1 MPNELYQ
8 QMNANKAQ
16 GDPVGDTFLGFM
28 AQMRGQNPRQIINQ
42 MVQSGQITQ
51 QQLNAAQQK
60 AQEMSSVFGK
70 FKSRFGF

>member
-8 QMNANKAQ
+8 QMNANRVP
-16 GDPVGDTFLGFM
+16 GDPVGDTFFGFM
-28 AQMRGQNPRQIINQ
+28 AQMRGQNPRHIINQ
-42 MVQSGQITQ
+42 LVQSGQITQ

-60 AQEMSSVFGK
+60 AKEMGNVFGR